1 MSFCLDNEKLLEKYK
16 TILTKIEHLKRIK
29 LKALPVYD
37 WFWLPVYHCHY
48 WFFYHGLKFQDSVCN
63 GCPYLT
69 MLSVNVRD
77 IAIITVKNVNYRC
90 IIHFISKSG
99 AINISK
105 SYVLEDPGYI

>member
-1 MSFCLDNEKLLEKYK
+1 
-16 TILTKIEHLKRIK
+16 
-29 LKALPVYD
+29 
-37 WFWLPVYHCHY
+37 
-48 WFFYHGLKFQDSVCN
+48 
-63 GCPYLT
+63 
-69 MLSVNVRD
+69 MLSVNVSD